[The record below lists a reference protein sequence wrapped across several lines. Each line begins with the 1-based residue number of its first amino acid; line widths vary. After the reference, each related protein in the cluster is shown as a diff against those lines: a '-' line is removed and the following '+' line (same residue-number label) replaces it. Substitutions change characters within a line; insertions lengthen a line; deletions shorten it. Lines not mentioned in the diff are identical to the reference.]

1 MRDRRQMAN
10 RSRNRVNDLKDF
22 IQTDP
27 SKWKGMKHLLN
38 EEMEEVK
45 QVVKHLPVLEV
56 QVRMMRCI
64 ESRLNWK

>member
-1 MRDRRQMAN
+1 M
-10 RSRNRVNDLKDF
+10 KDF